1 MMDLPLE
8 TQITTEHTINNA
20 VLPAELDNPEKYK
33 SPIRYYD
40 WHSRT
45 SIFQAQESKLFD
57 PDIQVSALF
66 LSHLS
71 HYDFATPAD
80 KYDYITT
87 HMDQYDRIY
96 ASLVTFKL
104 IKKKNGEN
112 SPESQESNIIATL
125 YMEQLQEEQL
135 QHATTTLL
143 LLLNEGRIWSYFADN
158 YLFARVFYKKKKET
172 KPLTVENSRCLVDCH
187 NILKYI
193 TRYIKYHIIDPVYE
207 SGANLVNTGINQAR
221 KCITR
226 TYSRTDPVSNEPIY
240 YSKLC
245 FESVSNIA
253 MIIKSTPY
261 PYIALDLTNAYNN
274 VIFDKAYPILEQYL
288 TNRFPAHPNYAK
300 GIIRLCHAIKY
311 KDAPLEK
318 IMRRNKGVPQGSPI
332 SMDIFIILMDH
343 LIKTALIQLEQV
355 YNLQHN
361 RDIQVIAYVD
371 DVTILFITPL
381 AQRLVNDV
389 FATFDV
395 VFNQFQ
401 FQINAGKCYKSTH
414 SAIAHCFLNTPAP
427 DEKYLGIYLEEDP
440 VTYLKILESMLA
452 TRFHQNPDF
461 RSLAQINTV
470 LPAYKANPAK
480 ERFIRSLRGI
490 FQYRLR
496 PFATNRAELNAF
508 FVTHSYPNI
517 AECLF

>member
-1 MMDLPLE
+1 MDPL
-8 TQITTEHTINNA
+8 
-20 VLPAELDNPEKYK
+20 NPSIPEPEISIPDSK
-33 SPIRYYD
+33 IRYYD

-45 SIFQAQESKLFD
+45 SIFRAQESKLFD
-57 PDIQVSALF
+57 SDIQESSLF
-66 LSHLS
+66 LSHLTQ
-71 HYDFATPAD
+71 YDFATPAE
-80 KYDYITT
+80 KYEYITT
-87 HMDQYDRIY
+87 HSEQYDRIY
-96 ASLVTFKL
+96 AILGTFKL
-104 IKKKNGEN
+104 IKKKGGEN
-112 SPESQESNIIATL
+112 SPETQESNVIATL
-125 YMEQLQEEQL
+125 HMEQLHADQL
-135 QHATTTLL
+135 QHATITLL
-143 LLLNEGRIWSYFADN
+143 LLLNEGRIWAFFADN

-172 KPLTVENSRCLVDCH
+172 KPLTSDNSRCLVDCH
-187 NILKYI
+187 NILKYV
-193 TRYIKYHIIDPVYE
+193 TRYIKYYIIDPVYDP
-207 SGANLVNTGINQAR
+207 SIALVNTEINQAR

-226 TYSRTDPVSNEPIY
+226 TYSRTDPASNEPIY

-253 MIIKSTPY
+253 MIIKSTPH

-288 TNRFPAHPNYAK
+288 TKRFPAPDQANYAI
-300 GIIRLCHAIKY
+300 GIIRICHAIKY

-318 IMRRNKGVPQGSPI
+318 IMRRNKGIPQGSPI
-332 SMDIFIILMDH
+332 SMDLFIILMDH
-343 LIKTALIQLEQV
+343 LIKSAIIQLDQS

-371 DVTILFITPL
+371 DVTILFITPVSL
-381 AQRLVNDV
+381 HHVNDV
-389 FATFDV
+389 YAIFDQ

-401 FQINAGKCYKSTH
+401 FQINAGKCYKSVH
-414 SAIAHCFLNTPAP
+414 PEIAHCFLSTPAP
-427 DEKYLGIYLEEDP
+427 DEKYLGIYLEQDP
-440 VTYLKILESMLA
+440 VTYLKILESTLA

-461 RSLAQINTV
+461 RTLTQINTV

-480 ERFIRSLRGI
+480 VRFIRSLRGI

-508 FVTHSYPNI
+508 FVTHNLPNI